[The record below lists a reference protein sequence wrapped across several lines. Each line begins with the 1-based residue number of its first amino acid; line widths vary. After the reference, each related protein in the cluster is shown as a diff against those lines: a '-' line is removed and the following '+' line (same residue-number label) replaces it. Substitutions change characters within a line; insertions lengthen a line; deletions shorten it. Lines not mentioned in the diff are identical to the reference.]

1 MTIGSVVKGAVRKA
15 PRYALKR
22 GALPKP
28 QNNTFGSAAAKSAA
42 AGYASARVM
51 PYDTTRP
58 VIAQPMPLT
67 PQDAPKAHLF
77 AGNGVGDVAS
87 QVKGRI
93 QQDTSTLTGKNRETE
108 LKRNAL
114 SAKMSEIGGSGSYA
128 TDLLKQSIA
137 KREALKAQQGF
148 SGYTTTD
155 TGQPGDISGVSIQGL
170 SDEQNQIARTIYMT
184 GKQRGASDR
193 DIQIALMT
201 AFQESGMRNINYGD
215 RDSVGVFQ
223 QRTSQG
229 WGSVAQIMDP
239 TYSTNKFFDSLL
251 KLNGRD
257 KMALTQAAQAVQR
270 SAFPNAYAKHEG
282 KAANILQAFNSV
294 GQSQARAP
302 QQQVNSQGQEQTSG
316 VAKAPTGV
324 RQQLLNTAFGML
336 GIPYAWGGGGIGN
349 RSSRG
354 IGLGTTNVVGVD
366 CSGLTSYVYG
376 TLGIKLPR
384 KSDAQ
389 YASGVRTSIANAK
402 PGDLVGWG
410 KGGHVAIYIGN
421 GQILHSPR
429 PGQKV
434 QIRNIFKGENVFAVS
449 LSLPG
454 D

>member
-1 MTIGSVVKGAVRKA
+1 MTIGSIVKGAVRKA

-22 GALPKP
+22 GTLPKP
-28 QNNTFGSAAAKSAA
+28 QNVVPKAVSSKVVAYSNPT
-42 AGYASARVM
+42 
-51 PYDTTRP
+51 
-58 VIAQPMPLT
+58 QMPLTPGPPIT

-148 SGYTTTD
+148 SGYTTTE

>member
-1 MTIGSVVKGAVRKA
+1 MTIGSIVKGAVRKV

-28 QNNTFGSAAAKSAA
+28 QNVVPNAVSSKVVAYSNPT
-42 AGYASARVM
+42 
-51 PYDTTRP
+51 
-58 VIAQPMPLT
+58 QMPLTPGPPIT

-148 SGYTTTD
+148 SGYTTTTTD

-282 KAANILQAFNSV
+282 KAANIMQAFNSV

>member
-1 MTIGSVVKGAVRKA
+1 MTIGSIVKGAVRKV

-22 GALPKP
+22 GTLPKP
-28 QNNTFGSAAAKSAA
+28 QNVVPKAVSSKVVAYSNPT
-42 AGYASARVM
+42 
-51 PYDTTRP
+51 
-58 VIAQPMPLT
+58 QMPLTPGPPIT

-93 QQDTSTLTGKNRETE
+93 QQDTSTLTGKSRETE

-148 SGYTTTD
+148 SGYTTTE

-282 KAANILQAFNSV
+282 KAANILQAFNSA

-434 QIRNIFKGENVFAVS
+434 QIRNILKGENVFAVS

>member
-1 MTIGSVVKGAVRKA
+1 MTIGSIVKGAVRKA

-28 QNNTFGSAAAKSAA
+28 QNVVPKAVSSKVVAYSNPT
-42 AGYASARVM
+42 
-51 PYDTTRP
+51 
-58 VIAQPMPLT
+58 QMPLTPGPPIT

-148 SGYTTTD
+148 SGYTTTE

-282 KAANILQAFNSV
+282 KAANIMQAFNSV
-294 GQSQARAP
+294 GQSQIRAP

>member
-1 MTIGSVVKGAVRKA
+1 MTIGSIVKGAVRKA

-28 QNNTFGSAAAKSAA
+28 QNVVPKSSATANKVVAYSN
-42 AGYASARVM
+42 
-51 PYDTTRP
+51 P
-58 VIAQPMPLT
+58 VAPAQPLAAPIT

-93 QQDTSTLTGKNRETE
+93 QQDTSTLTGKSRETE

-148 SGYTTTD
+148 SGYTTTE

-239 TYSTNKFFDSLL
+239 TYSANKFFDSLL

>member
-1 MTIGSVVKGAVRKA
+1 MTIGSSVKGAVRKV

-28 QNNTFGSAAAKSAA
+28 QNNVPKSSVTANKVVA
-42 AGYASARVM
+42 YSS
-51 PYDTTRP
+51 P
-58 VIAQPMPLT
+58 VAPAQPLAAPIT

-282 KAANILQAFNSV
+282 KAANIMQAFNSV

>member
-1 MTIGSVVKGAVRKA
+1 MTIGSIVKGAVRKA

-28 QNNTFGSAAAKSAA
+28 QNIVPKAVSSKVVAYSNPT
-42 AGYASARVM
+42 
-51 PYDTTRP
+51 
-58 VIAQPMPLT
+58 QMPLTPGPPIT

-148 SGYTTTD
+148 SGYTTTATE